1 VALAAIV
8 RRSVFNEWVP
18 NACKLTVGLGSITST
33 TIAYPEAYRAEQS
46 SQEFNSDNSRGQK
59 RRLMLQVVFKKPSR
73 EGVFLL
79 QRLIDLARSF
89 IMPVRQLQ
97 IDKFRLGL
105 SKWCP
110 RLYASHVGV
119 CEDS

>member
-1 VALAAIV
+1 MQEALSHSGWNFEHRPLKILRQV
-8 RRSVFNEWVP
+8 RKGKDKGKSKDGGKGIFFSV
-18 NACKLTVGLGSITST
+18 
-33 TIAYPEAYRAEQS
+33 
-46 SQEFNSDNSRGQK
+46 
-59 RRLMLQVVFKKPSR
+59 
-73 EGVFLL
+73 